1 MIYTNGEPSSVITCK
16 ISADKGNTTQSF
28 FQLQGSILMLTSTS
42 NLKHLP
48 LWQVYTVNIC
58 IYLSYLWVTISKIFP
73 NVTKEKLFFQINR
86 HNPSQRY
93 YHAARPS
100 HVTHISLVVLT
111 CFQLCHTTLRDIALT
126 INSNHADVVG
136 EATHEVCEF
145 AGLWGWLATRYIFL
159 YAKGLDNV
167 EISSATGLPLHK
179 GCVVGAVQYSLNI
192 FRRTRHWR
200 RREV

>member
-1 MIYTNGEPSSVITCK
+1 
-16 ISADKGNTTQSF
+16 
-28 FQLQGSILMLTSTS
+28 MLTSTS

-48 LWQVYTVNIC
+48 LWYVYKVNIC
-58 IYLSYLWVTISKIFP
+58 IYLSYPWFAISRIFP

-86 HNPSQRY
+86 HNPSDIQSIKILSCCQAFTGR
-93 YHAARPS
+93 
-100 HVTHISLVVLT
+100 ISLVFLT

-136 EATHEVCEF
+136 EATHEFCEF
-145 AGLWGWLATRYIFL
+145 AGLWGWLATRYIFF

-167 EISSATGLPLHK
+167 EISSATGLPLHE